1 MSDPT
6 PNGQASEGQGGS
18 GDNERRYNGPDRR
31 QSVVNNRLH
40 TGLERRRGPGRR
52 RTDYVKS
59 AEEGEMTK
67 EQFLF
72 VMAIDAYKRV
82 NQKPFPTWTEVLE
95 VIRKL
100 GYRKTAPMTL
110 DLKSAEDWTEAP
122 DAPAFA
128 PKVDDSPIESAIS
141 AIKDED

>member
-1 MSDPT
+1 MSDQDFT
-6 PNGQASEGQGGS
+6 GS
-18 GDNERRYNGPDRR
+18 ERRQEPRRQTVVDRR
-31 QSVVNNRLH
+31 HDSA

-52 RTDYVKS
+52 RSDFMRA
-59 AEEGEMTK
+59 AEEGEMTQ

-82 NQKPFPTWTEVLE
+82 NHKPFPTWTEVLE

-100 GYRKTAPMTL
+100 GYRKTQPTQL
-110 DLKSAEDWTEAP
+110 GLSNCVDWTEPA

-128 PKVDDSPIESAIS
+128 PAPAEDDADDDARASA
-141 AIKDED
+141 